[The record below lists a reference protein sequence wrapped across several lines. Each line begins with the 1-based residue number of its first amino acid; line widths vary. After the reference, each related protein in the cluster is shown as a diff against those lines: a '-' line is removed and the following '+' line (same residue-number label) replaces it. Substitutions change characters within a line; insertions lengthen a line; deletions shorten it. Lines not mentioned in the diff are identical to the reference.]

1 MPVVLSEITDL
12 ARHETFVWR
21 VTAAVIKSAVAV
33 GSETFDGSQHA
44 IMRRA
49 LATDVFHDTELWGE
63 RFTWGVAGNPVMEL
77 GSSDSDIE
85 FTVASLWDAYA
96 GAYTETP
103 PPETAVQPV
112 AP

>member
-12 ARHETFVWR
+12 ARHQTFTWR

-33 GSETFDGSQHA
+33 GAEAFDGTQYR

-49 LATDVFHDTELWGE
+49 LATEVFHDTELWGE
-63 RFTWGVAGNPVMEL
+63 RFSWGVAGNPVMEL

-96 GAYTETP
+96 GAFAPQVEP
-103 PPETAVQPV
+103 LQP
-112 AP
+112 